1 MKSKKVASIILI
13 TSIVV
18 VCIVWIIC
26 SNFAGVK
33 GATAVVK
40 VSGETVCT
48 LNLDENTSV
57 DIGGKNNIKLKVVI
71 EDGFVCVKS
80 SECPDKIC
88 VNKGKIS
95 KTNENIVC
103 LPAET
108 VVEIQGEEVEEF
120 DAAV

>member
-1 MKSKKVASIILI
+1 MKNKKVVSIILI
-13 TSIVV
+13 TAIVV

-33 GATAVVK
+33 GAMAVVK

-48 LNLDENTSV
+48 LNLYENTFV
-57 DIGGKNNIKLKVVI
+57 NIDGKNNIKLKVVVK
-71 EDGFVCVKS
+71 DGFAYVES

-88 VNKGKIS
+88 VHKGKIS

-103 LPAET
+103 LPAEI
-108 VVEIQGEEVEEF
+108 VVEIQGEEVEKF
-120 DAAV
+120 DAVV